1 MACSTTRLVP
11 SRLGLGFFL
20 VLERVGMAHSG
31 TSGTEPSRSA
41 IFKLTHYPKLDR
53 RCVTSREAL
62 HQYGRSANQREHPD
76 LRKGLGG
83 SNDCLT
89 ATQSAIFAFFARNS
103 KLIRMFAHFL
113 RPEGTGEAA
122 QISEAQRA
130 ERYSPRL

>member
-1 MACSTTRLVP
+1 MACSTTRLVS

-83 SNDCLT
+83 SNDCLP
-89 ATQSAIFAFFARNS
+89 ANQSTTFAFSAESSKIARTFADFPLLS
-103 KLIRMFAHFL
+103 
-113 RPEGTGEAA
+113 GTGEA
-122 QISEAQRA
+122 QILRA
-130 ERYSPRL
+130 TADS